1 VANVFRIYLKNLA
14 STRPVDPNDPLAGA
28 LPDSSSYWGEGTRYV
43 IGLGLKE
50 WFDAV
55 CNPAAEPTSDLD
67 TVGGDSLHSR
77 LPKAKASDPDV
88 FGNKPS
94 VYRSSLVTKPRR
106 AYPATRYTE
115 SDFWWD
121 PPAADVTGDS
131 VLIYFLRTSAE
142 SLIVKR
148 EPSVSQLGGGGTT
161 RKSGPGTISEVYVES
176 LLRGGTVG
184 NMQTLINV
192 AFHEAMHN
200 KLQVGQDLH
209 NDGGLAADTNWP
221 EDTLND
227 TNIRKMRAALETP
240 VIQDTQ
246 YLSLRYPA

>member
-1 VANVFRIYLKNLA
+1 MSNVFRIYLKNLA
-14 STRPVDPNDPLAGA
+14 STRPVNPNDPLAGA
-28 LPDSSSYWGEGTRYV
+28 LPDSSSYWGEGTMYV

-55 CNPAAEPTSDLD
+55 CNPAIEPTADLD
-67 TVGGDSLHSR
+67 TIEGDSLHSR
-77 LPKAKASDPDV
+77 LPRARAGDPEV

-94 VYRSSLVTKPRR
+94 VYSSRRVMQPRR
-106 AYPATRYTE
+106 TYPATRYTE

-121 PPAADVTGDS
+121 RPASDVTGDA

-142 SLIVKR
+142 SLIVRR
-148 EPSVSQLGGGGTT
+148 EPGFSQLGGGGTT
-161 RKSGPGTISEVYVES
+161 RSNGSGTISEVYVES

-200 KLQVGQDLH
+200 KLQAGQNLH
-209 NDGGLAADTNWP
+209 NDGGLAADRNWP
-221 EDTLND
+221 EDTLNE
-227 TNIRKMRAALETP
+227 TNIRRMRAALATP

-246 YLSLRYPA
+246 YLSLRYV

>member
-1 VANVFRIYLKNLA
+1 MANVFRIYLKNLA
-14 STRPVDPNDPLAGA
+14 STRPINPNDPLAGT

-55 CNPAAEPTSDLD
+55 CNPTVEPTSDLD
-67 TVGGDSLHSR
+67 TVQGDSLHSL
-77 LPKAKASDPDV
+77 LPKAKPSDPDV

-94 VYRSSLVTKPRR
+94 VYRAPQVMSPQT

-121 PPAADVTGDS
+121 PPASDVTGDS

-148 EPSVSQLGGGGTT
+148 EPGFTGLGGGGTT
-161 RKSGPGTISEVYVES
+161 RRIGTGTISEVYVES
-176 LLRGGTVG
+176 ILQSGTIG
-184 NMQTLINV
+184 NLQALINV

-200 KLQVGQDLH
+200 KLRAGNELH
-209 NDGGLAADTNWP
+209 SDGGLAAATNRP
-221 EDTLND
+221 EDTLNRV
-227 TNIRKMRAALETP
+227 NIRKMRAALEIP
-240 VIQDTQ
+240 VIQDAQ
-246 YLSLRYPA
+246 YLSLQYV

>member
-1 VANVFRIYLKNLA
+1 M
-14 STRPVDPNDPLAGA
+14 
-28 LPDSSSYWGEGTRYV
+28 YV

-55 CNPAAEPTSDLD
+55 CNPAVEPTSDLD
-67 TVGGDSLHSR
+67 TIEGDSLHSR
-77 LPKAKASDPDV
+77 LPGTRAGDPDV

-94 VYRSSLVTKPRR
+94 VYRSPRVMQPRR

-121 PPAADVTGDS
+121 PPASDVTGDA

-142 SLIVKR
+142 SLVVRR
-148 EPSVSQLGGGGTT
+148 EPGFSPLGGGGTT
-161 RKSGPGTISEVYVES
+161 RRTGAGTISEVYVES

-200 KLQVGQDLH
+200 KLLAGQNMH

-221 EDTLND
+221 EDTLNE
-227 TNIRKMRAALETP
+227 TNIRRMRAALETA

-246 YLSLRYPA
+246 YLSLRYV

>member
-1 VANVFRIYLKNLA
+1 MADIFRIYLKNLA
-14 STRPVDPNDPLAGA
+14 STKWVDPRDPLAGTG
-28 LPDSSSYWGEGTRYV
+28 PDSSSYWGEGAMFI

-67 TVGGDSLHSR
+67 TVQGDSLLSR
-77 LPKAKASDPDV
+77 LPKKKASDPDV

-94 VYRSSLVTKPRR
+94 VYRSPGVMKPKQK
-106 AYPATRYTE
+106 YPATRYTE

-121 PPAADVTGDS
+121 PPASAVTGDS
-131 VLIYFLRTSAE
+131 ILIYFLRTSAE

-148 EPSVSQLGGGGTT
+148 EPGFTGLGGAGAT
-161 RKSGPGTISEVYVES
+161 RWTGAGTISEVYVES

-184 NMQTLINV
+184 NMQTLINL

-200 KLQVGQDLH
+200 KLQVGQALH
-209 NDGGLAADTNWP
+209 SDGGLAADRNWP
-221 EDTLND
+221 EDTLNE

-240 VIQDTQ
+240 VVQDTQ
-246 YLSLRYPA
+246 YLSLQYV

>member
-1 VANVFRIYLKNLA
+1 VAKVFRIYLKNLA
-14 STRPVDPNDPLAGA
+14 STRWVNPNDPLASA
-28 LPDSSSYWGEGTRYV
+28 MPDSSSYWGEGTRFV
-43 IGLGLKE
+43 LGLGLKE

-67 TVGGDSLHSR
+67 TVQGDSLHSR
-77 LPKAKASDPDV
+77 LPKKNASDPDV

-94 VYRSSLVTKPRR
+94 VYRSPGVMKPKQK
-106 AYPATRYTE
+106 YPATSYTE

-121 PPAADVTGDS
+121 PPAASVNGDS
-131 VLIYFLRTSAE
+131 ILIYFLRTSTE

-148 EPSVSQLGGGGTT
+148 EPGFTGLGGAGTT
-161 RKSGPGTISEVYVES
+161 RRIASGTISEVYVES
-176 LLRGGTVG
+176 ILRGGTVG
-184 NMQTLINV
+184 NMQTLINL

-200 KLQVGQDLH
+200 KLQAGNDLH

-221 EDTLND
+221 EDTLNE

-240 VIQDTQ
+240 VVQDTQ
-246 YLSLRYPA
+246 YLNLQYA